1 MLKVNNLCVQT
12 GDHPILQGVSFE
24 ILPGELIVLTGEN
37 GSGKSTLCNV
47 LAGGGDLFLQADE
60 MTFEN
65 KDMQNML
72 PNERAL
78 QGLFVSSQE
87 PVVIAGLSWR
97 VFLQAALQERR
108 KAADKEP
115 LSNSEINDKLEKLI
129 ELVHMP
135 SETLDRGINEGHSGG
150 EKKRMEMLQWLLFAP
165 KLSILD
171 ELDAGLDQATK
182 KQLAELINKA
192 KNSERSILVVSH
204 DAAWAD
210 SLRADQ
216 KWTMNSGQLKTQA

>member
-1 MLKVNNLCVQT
+1 MLKVNNLCVQA

-37 GSGKSTLCNV
+37 GSGKSTLCSV
-47 LAGGGDLFLQADE
+47 LSGGGELSVTADE
-60 MTFEN
+60 MTFQN
-65 KDMQNML
+65 KDLQNML
-72 PNERAL
+72 SNERAL

-97 VFLQAALQERR
+97 VFLQAALQERQ
-108 KAADKEP
+108 KSLGEEP
-115 LSNSEINDKLEKLI
+115 LEVSEINTKLEKLI
-129 ELVHMP
+129 ELVRMP

-165 KLSILD
+165 KLSVLD
-171 ELDAGLDQATK
+171 ELDAGLDQTAK
-182 KQLAELINKA
+182 KQLAELIGKA

-210 SLRADQ
+210 SLQADQ
-216 KWTMNSGQLKTQA
+216 KWTMQGGKLKKQA